1 MMPPKGVIEQ
11 LVLVDSPEQ
20 VPLKDGDV
28 IGNLFGAQDFQVDV
42 HSLRGAFLLRQLCL
56 YGANCKSLMRTL
68 GERGRSTY
76 QSIQMILDG
85 NKQATV
91 EREASGYANIVI
103 LEHGPLPIR
112 FHLDEAQ
119 VVGSA
124 IQLQLVGG
132 ARFD

>member
-1 MMPPKGVIEQ
+1 MSTPSVGHSCSGSCVCMEQ
-11 LVLVDSPEQ
+11 IVSYWE
-20 VPLKDGDV
+20 
-28 IGNLFGAQDFQVDV
+28 
-42 HSLRGAFLLRQLCL
+42 R
-56 YGANCKSLMRTL
+56 
-68 GERGRSTY
+68 ERGRSTY
-76 QSIQMILDG
+76 QSIQMILDRH
-85 NKQATV
+85 KQATV

>member
-1 MMPPKGVIEQ
+1 MMPPEGVIEQ
-11 LVLVDSPEQ
+11 LVLVNSPEQ

-42 HSLRGAFLLRQLCL
+42 DSLRGAFLLRQLCL
-56 YGANCKSLMRTL
+56 CVGQLLVTVKGRE
-68 GERGRSTY
+68 GGRSTY
-76 QSIQMILDG
+76 QGIQMILDRH
-85 NKQATV
+85 KQATI
-91 EREASGYANIVI
+91 EREACGYANIVI
-103 LEHGPLPIR
+103 LEHGPLPVR